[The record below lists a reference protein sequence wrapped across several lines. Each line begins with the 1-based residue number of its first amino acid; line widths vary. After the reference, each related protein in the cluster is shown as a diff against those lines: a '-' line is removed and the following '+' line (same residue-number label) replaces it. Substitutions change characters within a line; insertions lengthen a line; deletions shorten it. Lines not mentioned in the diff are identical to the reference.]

1 MTNKYST
8 LLLSKIQNYITN
20 KYSVRKKKKNMV
32 LRFSNIPK
40 PIKQIVC
47 QIKN

>member
-8 LLLSKIQNYITN
+8 LLLPKIKTTQLINIQRE
-20 KYSVRKKKKNMV
+20 KEKNMM

-40 PIKQIVC
+40 PIKQIVR